1 MRKRGEKSPIVK
13 GSVDNFL
20 ENLKPVVDGIDT
32 IFGKNCAV
40 VLHDLRNLER
50 SIVAI
55 DNGHVTGRI
64 LKPH

>member
-1 MRKRGEKSPIVK
+1 VK

-20 ENLKPVVDGIDT
+20 ESLKPVVDGIAT
-32 IFGKNCAV
+32 MFGKNCEV

-55 DNGHVTGRI
+55 ANGHVTGRI